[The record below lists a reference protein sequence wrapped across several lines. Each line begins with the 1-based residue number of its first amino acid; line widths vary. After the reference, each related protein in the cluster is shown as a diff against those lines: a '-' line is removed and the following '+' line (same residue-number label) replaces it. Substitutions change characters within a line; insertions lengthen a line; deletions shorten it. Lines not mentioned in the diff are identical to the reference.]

1 MKQSTKL
8 TRNQRVFVENNRL
21 DTYDWEFVMDVKPNH
36 MQIRSK
42 TTGEIKTIEK
52 LTKKIRMQATA

>member
-8 TRNQRVFVENNRL
+8 TRNQRTFVSNNRL
-21 DTYDWEFVMDVKPNH
+21 DTYDWEFIMDVKPNH

-42 TTGEIKTIEK
+42 STGEVRIIEK
-52 LTKKIRMQATA
+52 LTHKRKALSA